1 MRKLVAAGLV
11 LGASAASAVAADLP
25 THKGPP
31 PAPYIAPPIF
41 TWSGFYGGINA
52 GGEWGSGATTV
63 STDHGFINRAI
74 LTPTGVAHAIDFAT
88 GANAK
93 SSAGAAFIFGA
104 QAGYNWQFSSIVAG
118 FETDIQGFGGSS
130 KSGSVTNL
138 AQTAA
143 CETPVSVTVSGQN
156 RLDYIGTV
164 RGRAGYLFTP
174 TLLAYATG
182 GLAYG
187 GVKSSASVSGFETVP
202 GGTVSTPTSG
212 SSSNTRVGWTL
223 GAGVEWMLM
232 ANWSVKAEYMYYD
245 LGRATYALPPFVGT
259 AGGGA
264 TAFSHTPVVSARY
277 DGNLARLGLNY
288 HF

>member
-1 MRKLVAAGLV
+1 
-11 LGASAASAVAADLP
+11 LGASAASAFSADLP

-31 PAPYIAPPIF
+31 PAPYVAPPIF
-41 TWSGFYGGINA
+41 TWSGFYGGVNA
-52 GGEWGSGATTV
+52 GGDWGSGATTV
-63 STDHGFINRAI
+63 STDPGFINRGALSAI
-74 LTPTGVAHAIDFAT
+74 GIAHATDFAN

-93 SSAGAAFIFGA
+93 FSGGSAFLFGA

-130 KSGSVTNL
+130 KSGSVTKL

-143 CETPVSVTVSGQN
+143 LETPVSVTVSGQN

-164 RGRAGYLFTP
+164 RVRAGYLFTP

-202 GGTVSTPTSG
+202 GGTLAAPTFG
-212 SSSNTRVGWTL
+212 SSSDTRVGWTL
-223 GAGVEWMLM
+223 GAGAEWMFM
-232 ANWSVKAEYMYYD
+232 ANWSVTPNICTTISGVRHMLFPRSSA
-245 LGRATYALPPFVGT
+245 LTAPPLRCFLIPPSFRHATMEIL
-259 AGGGA
+259 
-264 TAFSHTPVVSARY
+264 
-277 DGNLARLGLNY
+277 LA
-288 HF
+288 

>member
-1 MRKLVAAGLV
+1 MKKLVVAGLA
-11 LGASAASAVAADLP
+11 LGASTALVLAADLP

-31 PAPYIAPPIF
+31 APYVAPPIF

-63 STDHGFINRAI
+63 STDPGFIDRAALSPEGI
-74 LTPTGVAHAIDFAT
+74 AHATDFAT

-93 SSAGAAFIFGA
+93 SSGGSAVVYGA

-118 FETDIQGFGGSS
+118 FETDIQGFGGSE
-130 KSGSVTNL
+130 SGSVTKL

-143 CETPVSVTVSGQN
+143 LETPVSVTVSGQSK
-156 RLDYIGTV
+156 LDYLGTV

-187 GVKSSASVSGFETVP
+187 GSKSSASVSGFETVP
-202 GGTVSTPTSG
+202 AGTLAAPTFG
-212 SSSNTRVGWTL
+212 SSSDTRVGWTL
-223 GAGVEWMLM
+223 GAGAEWMFM

-245 LGRATYALPPFVGT
+245 LGRATYALPPIVGT
-259 AGGGA
+259 NGGGV
-264 TAFSHTPVVSARY
+264 TVFSHTPIVSARY
-277 DGNLARLGLNY
+277 DGNLARLGVNY